1 LKAPEG
7 GLFEHGQGLIH
18 MPGLDRVFNIEDL
31 RTMARKKL
39 PSPLF
44 NYIDG
49 GSDDE
54 SNVHGNTKAYDS
66 VKLVPEYLID
76 VSKIDLSTKVLGREI
91 SMPLFLA
98 PTGMTRLFHHD
109 GEFAVSRAAAEAGTY
124 YSLSTVSSTSI
135 EDVALA
141 GDGPKCFQIY
151 VMKDRSLTREFIQ
164 RCKDAKYDS
173 LALTVDI
180 PVASNRERELRYGF
194 SMPPKL
200 NLAGIAGFAAR
211 PGWVYNALTHPKAIL
226 ANVAHKIP
234 EGSSQ
239 STSLI
244 EYITNQFDPS
254 VTWDDLE
261 WMVSEWGGPF
271 AIKGILSASVA
282 RKAVI
287 CGVSAIMVSN
297 HGGRQLDGTLSAFE
311 ALGPIVD
318 EVGGEC
324 EIICDGGIRRG
335 THVLKALARGATACS
350 MGRPY
355 LFGLAAGGQA
365 GVSKTL
371 ELLRTEIERDMGLLG
386 CRSIGEVGGKHI
398 S

>member
-1 LKAPEG
+1 
-7 GLFEHGQGLIH
+7 
-18 MPGLDRVFNIEDL
+18 MTSLDKVFNIEDL
-31 RTMARKKL
+31 RKIARKKL
-39 PSPLF
+39 PKPLF

-49 GSDDE
+49 GADDE
-54 SNVHGNTKAYDS
+54 TNVRGNTHAFDS
-66 VKLVPEYLID
+66 VRLVPEYLVD
-76 VSKIDLSTKVLGREI
+76 VAKIDTSTSVLGREI

-109 GEFAVSRAAAEAGTY
+109 GETAVSKAAAEAGTY
-124 YSLSTVSSTSI
+124 YSLSTVGATSI
-135 EDVALA
+135 EDVATA
-141 GDGPKCFQIY
+141 CSGPKCFQIY

-164 RCKDAKYDS
+164 RAKDANYDS
-173 LALTVDI
+173 LILTVDI
-180 PVASNRERELRYGF
+180 PVAGNRERELRYGF

-244 EYITNQFDPS
+244 EYIASQFDPS

-261 WMVSEWGGPF
+261 WMIAEWGGPF
-271 AIKGILSASVA
+271 AIKGILSASDA
-282 RKAVI
+282 RKAVDR
-287 CGVSAIMVSN
+287 GVSAIMVSN
-297 HGGRQLDGTLSAFE
+297 HGGRQLDGSLSAFD
-311 ALGPIVD
+311 ALGPILD

-324 EIICDGGIRRG
+324 EVICDGGIRRG

-350 MGRPY
+350 VGRPY
-355 LFGLAAGGQA
+355 LYGLAAAGQA
-365 GVSKTL
+365 GVTKAIG
-371 ELLRTEIERDMGLLG
+371 LLRAEIERGMGLIG
-386 CRSIGEVGGKHI
+386 CRSISEISNKHI
-398 S
+398 A

>member
-1 LKAPEG
+1 MSRLHKA
-7 GLFEHGQGLIH
+7 L
-18 MPGLDRVFNIEDL
+18 NIEDL
-31 RTMARKKL
+31 RAIARSKL

-49 GSDDE
+49 GADDE
-54 SNVHGNTKAYDS
+54 TNVRGNIHAFDS
-66 VKLVPEYLID
+66 VRLVPEYLVDVADID
-76 VSKIDLSTKVLGREI
+76 TTTMVLGREI

-109 GEFAVSRAAAEAGTY
+109 GETAVAKAAALAGTY
-124 YSLSTVSSTSI
+124 YALSTVGSTRI
-135 EDVALA
+135 EDVAKA
-141 GDGPKCFQIY
+141 CDGPKSFQIY

-173 LALTVDI
+173 LILTVDI
-180 PVASNRERELRYGF
+180 PVAGNRERELRYGF

-200 NLAGIAGFAAR
+200 NLAGIAGFALR
-211 PGWVYNALTHPKAIL
+211 PAWVYRALTHPKAIL

-234 EGSSQ
+234 AGSSQ

-244 EYITNQFDPS
+244 DYIASQFDPS
-254 VTWDDLE
+254 VTWKDLE
-261 WMVSEWGGPF
+261 WMVAEWGGPF
-271 AIKGILSASVA
+271 AIKGILSASDA
-282 RKAVI
+282 RKAVD

-297 HGGRQLDGTLSAFE
+297 HGGRQLDGALSAFD

-318 EVGGEC
+318 AVGGEC

-365 GVSKTL
+365 GVSRVL
-371 ELLRTEIERDMGLLG
+371 ELQHAEIRRGMGLIG
-386 CRSIGEVGGKHI
+386 CRSVSEISERHI
-398 S
+398 V

>member
-1 LKAPEG
+1 VPN
-7 GLFEHGQGLIH
+7 
-18 MPGLDRVFNIEDL
+18 LDSVLNIEDL
-31 RTMARKKL
+31 RKIARRKL
-39 PSPLF
+39 PKPLF

-49 GSDDE
+49 GADDE
-54 SNVHGNTKAYDS
+54 TNVLGNSHAFDNAS
-66 VKLVPEYLID
+66 LVPEYLVD
-76 VSKIDLSTKVLGREI
+76 VAKIDTTTTVLGREI

-109 GEFAVSRAAAEAGTY
+109 GETAVSKAAAEAGTY
-124 YSLSTVSSTSI
+124 YSLSTVGATSI
-135 EDVALA
+135 EDVAA
-141 GDGPKCFQIY
+141 ACNGPKSFQIY

-164 RCKDAKYDS
+164 RCKDANYDS
-173 LALTVDI
+173 LMLTVDI
-180 PVASNRERELRYGF
+180 PVAGNRERELRYGF

-211 PGWVYNALTHPKAIL
+211 PAWVYQALTHPKAIL

-234 EGSSQ
+234 EGSSK

-244 EYITNQFDPS
+244 EYVASQFDPS

-261 WMVSEWGGPF
+261 WMIAEWGGPF
-271 AIKGILSASVA
+271 AIKGILSAADA
-282 RKAVI
+282 RRAVDR
-287 CGVSAIMVSN
+287 GVSAVMVSN
-297 HGGRQLDGTLSAFE
+297 HGGRQLDGSLSAFD

-365 GVSKTL
+365 GVARAV
-371 ELLRTEIERDMGLLG
+371 ELLRAEIERGMGLIG
-386 CRSIGEVGGKHI
+386 CRNISEIGEKHI

>member
-1 LKAPEG
+1 MSRLN
-7 GLFEHGQGLIH
+7 
-18 MPGLDRVFNIEDL
+18 RVFNVEDL
-31 RTMARKKL
+31 RKIARRKL
-39 PSPLF
+39 PKPLF

-54 SNVHGNTKAYDS
+54 SNVRGNIHAFDS
-66 VKLVPEYLID
+66 VKLVPEYLVD
-76 VSKIDLSTKVLGREI
+76 VADIDLSTRVLGRDI

-109 GEFAVSRAAAEAGTY
+109 GETAVSKAAAAAGTY
-124 YSLSTVSSTSI
+124 YCLSTVGATTI
-135 EDVALA
+135 EDVASA
-141 GDGPKCFQIY
+141 CDGPKNFQIY

-164 RCKDAKYDS
+164 RCKDTNYDS
-173 LALTVDI
+173 LTLTVDI
-180 PVASNRERELRYGF
+180 PRAGNRERELRYGF

-211 PGWVYNALTHPKAIL
+211 PAWVYRALTHPQAIL

-234 EGSSQ
+234 AGSSH

-244 EYITNQFDPS
+244 EYINEQFDPA

-261 WMVSEWGGPF
+261 WMIAEWGGPF
-271 AIKGILSASVA
+271 AIKGILSSSDA
-282 RKAVI
+282 RKAVN

-297 HGGRQLDGTLSAFE
+297 HGGRQLDGALSAFE

-365 GVSKTL
+365 GVARVL
-371 ELLRTEIERDMGLLG
+371 ELMRAEIERDMGLLG
-386 CRSIGEVGGKHI
+386 CRNIGEIGRHHI
-398 S
+398 T

>member
-1 LKAPEG
+1 
-7 GLFEHGQGLIH
+7 
-18 MPGLDRVFNIEDL
+18 MPNLDSVLNIEDL
-31 RTMARKKL
+31 RKIARRKL
-39 PSPLF
+39 PKPLF

-49 GSDDE
+49 GADDE
-54 SNVHGNTKAYDS
+54 TNVLGNSHAFDNAS
-66 VKLVPEYLID
+66 LVPEYLVD
-76 VSKIDLSTKVLGREI
+76 VAKIDTTTTVLGREI

-109 GEFAVSRAAAEAGTY
+109 GETAVSKAAAEAGTY
-124 YSLSTVSSTSI
+124 YSLSTVGATSI
-135 EDVALA
+135 EDVAA
-141 GDGPKCFQIY
+141 ACNGPKSFQLY

-173 LALTVDI
+173 LMLTVDI
-180 PVASNRERELRYGF
+180 PVAGNRERELRYGF

-211 PGWVYNALTHPKAIL
+211 PAWVYQALTHPKAIL

-234 EGSSQ
+234 EGSSK

-244 EYITNQFDPS
+244 EYVASQFDPS

-261 WMVSEWGGPF
+261 WMIAEWGGPF
-271 AIKGILSASVA
+271 AIKGILSAADA
-282 RKAVI
+282 RRAVDR
-287 CGVSAIMVSN
+287 GVSAVMVSN
-297 HGGRQLDGTLSAFE
+297 HGGRQLDGSLSAFD

-355 LFGLAAGGQA
+355 LFGLAAGGQV
-365 GVSKTL
+365 GVARAV
-371 ELLRTEIERDMGLLG
+371 ELLRAEIERGMGLIG
-386 CRSIGEVGGKHI
+386 CRNISEIGEKHI

>member
-1 LKAPEG
+1 
-7 GLFEHGQGLIH
+7 
-18 MPGLDRVFNIEDL
+18 MSRLDKVFNVEDL
-31 RTMARKKL
+31 RAIARRKL
-39 PSPLF
+39 PAPLF

-49 GSDDE
+49 GADDE
-54 SNVHGNTKAYDS
+54 SNVRGNIHAFDS
-66 VKLVPEYLID
+66 ASLIPEYLID
-76 VSKIDLSTKVLGREI
+76 VADIDLSTRVLGREI

-109 GEFAVSRAAAEAGTY
+109 GETAVSKAAAEAGTY
-124 YSLSTVSSTSI
+124 YSLSTVGSTSI
-135 EDVALA
+135 EDVAA
-141 GDGPKCFQIY
+141 ACSGPKCFQIY

-164 RCKDAKYDS
+164 RCKDANYDS
-173 LALTVDI
+173 LTLTVDI
-180 PVASNRERELRYGF
+180 PVAGNRERELRYGF

-200 NLAGIAGFAAR
+200 NLAGIAGFALR
-211 PGWVYNALTHPKAIL
+211 PAWVYRALTHPKAIL

-239 STSLI
+239 STSLM
-244 EYITNQFDPS
+244 EYIASQFDPS

-261 WMVSEWGGPF
+261 WMIAEWGGPF
-271 AIKGILSASVA
+271 AIKGILSASDA
-282 RKAVI
+282 RKAVD

-297 HGGRQLDGTLSAFE
+297 HGGRQLDGALSTFD

-324 EIICDGGIRRG
+324 EVICDGGIRRG

-350 MGRPY
+350 IGRPY
-355 LFGLAAGGQA
+355 LFGLAAAGQT
-365 GVSKTL
+365 GVTKVL
-371 ELLRTEIERDMGLLG
+371 ELLHAEITRDMALIG
-386 CRSIGEVGGKHI
+386 CRNIGEIGKKHI

>member
-1 LKAPEG
+1 
-7 GLFEHGQGLIH
+7 
-18 MPGLDRVFNIEDL
+18 MPNLDSVLNIEDL
-31 RTMARKKL
+31 RKIARRKL
-39 PSPLF
+39 PKPLF

-49 GSDDE
+49 GADDE
-54 SNVHGNTKAYDS
+54 TNVLGNSHAFDNAS
-66 VKLVPEYLID
+66 LVPEYLVD
-76 VSKIDLSTKVLGREI
+76 VAKIDTTTTVLGREI

-109 GEFAVSRAAAEAGTY
+109 GETAVSKAAAEAGTY
-124 YSLSTVSSTSI
+124 YSLSTVGATSI
-135 EDVALA
+135 DDVAA
-141 GDGPKCFQIY
+141 ACNGPKSFQIY

-164 RCKDAKYDS
+164 RCKDANYDS
-173 LALTVDI
+173 LMLTVDI
-180 PVASNRERELRYGF
+180 PVAGNRERELRYGF

-211 PGWVYNALTHPKAIL
+211 PAWVYQALTHPKAIL

-234 EGSSQ
+234 EGSSK

-244 EYITNQFDPS
+244 EYVASQFDPS

-261 WMVSEWGGPF
+261 WMIAEWGGPF
-271 AIKGILSASVA
+271 AIKGILSAADA
-282 RKAVI
+282 RRAVDR
-287 CGVSAIMVSN
+287 GVSAVMVSN
-297 HGGRQLDGTLSAFE
+297 HGGRQLDGSLSAFD

-365 GVSKTL
+365 GVARAV
-371 ELLRTEIERDMGLLG
+371 ELLRAEIERGMGLIG
-386 CRSIGEVGGKHI
+386 CRNISEIGEKHI